1 MRDDEEALQEV
12 IIYMPPDLYPYQRI
26 ADQVIQYL
34 LLFTYQTASTAAVGC
49 LSSGRGLDSMI
60 DDE

>member
-34 LLFTYQTASTAAVGC
+34 LLFYISNREHSRRRLFVVWARLGF
-49 LSSGRGLDSMI
+49 
-60 DDE
+60 DDR